1 MNLRPGVKRPVQQEG
16 GRQIMWLLIGFLW
29 VAASVIVIAP
39 LVNEIEMLEIQSQRI
54 FSYIILVLIAP
65 AVIVMEYGI
74 EALEKIGL
82 KIEDDDDNDKDL
94 WE

>member
-1 MNLRPGVKRPVQQEG
+1 
-16 GRQIMWLLIGFLW
+16 MWFLIGFLW
-29 VAASVIVIAP
+29 AAASVIVIAP
-39 LVNEIEMLEIQSQRI
+39 LVDEIETLETQSQRI

-65 AVIVMEYGI
+65 AVIVMEYGM

-82 KIEDDDDNDKDL
+82 KIEDDDDDKDL

>member
-1 MNLRPGVKRPVQQEG
+1 
-16 GRQIMWLLIGFLW
+16 MWLLIGFLW

-39 LVNEIEMLEIQSQRI
+39 LVDEIEMLETQSQRI

-65 AVIVMEYGI
+65 AVIAMEYGM
-74 EALEKIGL
+74 EALEKMGL
-82 KIEDDDDNDKDL
+82 KIEDDDDDKDL

>member
-1 MNLRPGVKRPVQQEG
+1 
-16 GRQIMWLLIGFLW
+16 MWFLIGFLW

-39 LVNEIEMLEIQSQRI
+39 LVDEIEMLEAQSQRI

-65 AVIVMEYGI
+65 AVIAMDYGM

-82 KIEDDDDNDKDL
+82 KIEDDDKDL
-94 WE
+94 WG

>member
-1 MNLRPGVKRPVQQEG
+1 
-16 GRQIMWLLIGFLW
+16 MWFLIGFLW

-39 LVNEIEMLEIQSQRI
+39 LIDEIEMLETQSQRV

-65 AVIVMEYGI
+65 AVLAVGYATD
-74 EALEKIGL
+74 ALEKMGL
-82 KIEDDDDNDKDL
+82 NIEEDDNDKDL

>member
-1 MNLRPGVKRPVQQEG
+1 
-16 GRQIMWLLIGFLW
+16 MWFLIGFLW

-39 LVNEIEMLEIQSQRI
+39 LVDEIEMLETQSQRV

-65 AVIVMEYGI
+65 AVLAVGYATD
-74 EALEKIGL
+74 ALEKMGL
-82 KIEDDDDNDKDL
+82 NIEEDDDDKNL

>member
-1 MNLRPGVKRPVQQEG
+1 
-16 GRQIMWLLIGFLW
+16 MWLLISFLW

-39 LVNEIEMLEIQSQRI
+39 LIDEIEMLETQSQRI

-65 AVIVMEYGI
+65 AVIVMEYGM

-82 KIEDDDDNDKDL
+82 KIEDDDDKDL

>member
-1 MNLRPGVKRPVQQEG
+1 MSSFWEYIRG
-16 GRQIMWLLIGFLW
+16 GRQIIWLFIGFLW

-39 LVNEIEMLEIQSQRI
+39 LINEIEMLETQSQRV
-54 FSYIILVLIAP
+54 FSYIILVLVAP
-65 AVIVMEYGI
+65 AVIVMEYGM

-82 KIEDDDDNDKDL
+82 KIEDDDDDDKDL

>member
-1 MNLRPGVKRPVQQEG
+1 
-16 GRQIMWLLIGFLW
+16 MWLLIGFLW

-65 AVIVMEYGI
+65 AVIAMEYGM
-74 EALEKIGL
+74 EALEKMGL
-82 KIEDDDDNDKDL
+82 KIEDDDDDKDL

>member
-1 MNLRPGVKRPVQQEG
+1 MRPGVMRPVRQEG

-39 LVNEIEMLEIQSQRI
+39 LVDEIEMLETQSQRI

-65 AVIVMEYGI
+65 AAIAMEYGM

-82 KIEDDDDNDKDL
+82 KIEDDDDKDL

>member
-1 MNLRPGVKRPVQQEG
+1 
-16 GRQIMWLLIGFLW
+16 MWFLIGFLW

-39 LVNEIEMLEIQSQRI
+39 LIDEIEMLETQSQRV

-65 AVIVMEYGI
+65 AVLAVGYATD
-74 EALEKIGL
+74 ALEKMGL
-82 KIEDDDDNDKDL
+82 NIEEDDDDKDL

>member
-1 MNLRPGVKRPVQQEG
+1 MRPGVKRPVRQEG

-39 LVNEIEMLEIQSQRI
+39 LIDEIEMLETQSQRI

-65 AVIVMEYGI
+65 AVIAVEYGM

-82 KIEDDDDNDKDL
+82 KIEDDDDDKDL

>member
-1 MNLRPGVKRPVQQEG
+1 
-16 GRQIMWLLIGFLW
+16 MWLLISFLW

-39 LVNEIEMLEIQSQRI
+39 LVDEIEMLETQSQCI

-65 AVIVMEYGI
+65 AVIAMDYGM

-82 KIEDDDDNDKDL
+82 KIEDDDDDKDL

>member
-1 MNLRPGVKRPVQQEG
+1 
-16 GRQIMWLLIGFLW
+16 MWLLIGFLW

-39 LVNEIEMLEIQSQRI
+39 LIDEIEMLETQSQRI

-65 AVIVMEYGI
+65 AVIVMEYGM

-82 KIEDDDDNDKDL
+82 KIEDDDDKDL

>member
-65 AVIVMEYGI
+65 AVIVMEYGM
-74 EALEKIGL
+74 EALEKMGL
-82 KIEDDDDNDKDL
+82 KIEDDDDDKDL

>member
-1 MNLRPGVKRPVQQEG
+1 
-16 GRQIMWLLIGFLW
+16 MWLLIGFLW

-39 LVNEIEMLEIQSQRI
+39 LVDEIEMLETQSQRI

-65 AVIVMEYGI
+65 AVIVMEYGM

-82 KIEDDDDNDKDL
+82 KIEDDDDKDL

>member
-1 MNLRPGVKRPVQQEG
+1 
-16 GRQIMWLLIGFLW
+16 MWFLIGFLW
-29 VAASVIVIAP
+29 AAASMIIIAP
-39 LVNEIEMLEIQSQRI
+39 LIDEIEMLEAQSQRL

-65 AVIVMEYGI
+65 AVIAMDYGM

-82 KIEDDDDNDKDL
+82 KIEDDDDDKDL

>member
-1 MNLRPGVKRPVQQEG
+1 
-16 GRQIMWLLIGFLW
+16 MWLLISFLW

-39 LVNEIEMLEIQSQRI
+39 LVDEIEMLETQTQRI

-65 AVIVMEYGI
+65 AVIAMDYGM

-82 KIEDDDDNDKDL
+82 KIEDDDDDDKDL

>member
-1 MNLRPGVKRPVQQEG
+1 
-16 GRQIMWLLIGFLW
+16 MWLLLGFLW

-39 LVNEIEMLEIQSQRI
+39 LINEIEMLETQSQRV

-65 AVIVMEYGI
+65 AVIVMEYGM

-82 KIEDDDDNDKDL
+82 KIEEDDDDDRDL
-94 WE
+94 WG

>member
-1 MNLRPGVKRPVQQEG
+1 
-16 GRQIMWLLIGFLW
+16 MWLLIGFLW

-39 LVNEIEMLEIQSQRI
+39 LVNEIEMLETQSQRI

-65 AVIVMEYGI
+65 AVIAMDYGM

-82 KIEDDDDNDKDL
+82 KIEDDDDDDKDL

>member
-1 MNLRPGVKRPVQQEG
+1 
-16 GRQIMWLLIGFLW
+16 MWLLISFLW

-39 LVNEIEMLEIQSQRI
+39 LVNEIEMLETQSQRL

-65 AVIVMEYGI
+65 AVIVVEYGM

-82 KIEDDDDNDKDL
+82 KIEDDDKDL
-94 WE
+94 WG

>member
-1 MNLRPGVKRPVQQEG
+1 
-16 GRQIMWLLIGFLW
+16 MWLLICFLW
-29 VAASVIVIAP
+29 VAASVIIIAP
-39 LVNEIEMLEIQSQRI
+39 LVDEIEMLEAQSQRL

-65 AVIVMEYGI
+65 AVIAVEYGM

-82 KIEDDDDNDKDL
+82 KIEDDDDDKDL

>member
-16 GRQIMWLLIGFLW
+16 GRQIMWRLISFLW

-39 LVNEIEMLEIQSQRI
+39 LIDEIETLETQSQRI
-54 FSYIILVLIAP
+54 FSYIILVLVAP
-65 AVIVMEYGI
+65 AVIAMDYGM

-82 KIEDDDDNDKDL
+82 KIEDDDDDKDL

>member
-1 MNLRPGVKRPVQQEG
+1 
-16 GRQIMWLLIGFLW
+16 MWFLIGFLW

-39 LVNEIEMLEIQSQRI
+39 LVDEIEMLETQSQRV

-65 AVIVMEYGI
+65 AVLAVGYATD
-74 EALEKIGL
+74 ALEKMGL
-82 KIEDDDDNDKDL
+82 NIEEDDDDKDL

>member
-1 MNLRPGVKRPVQQEG
+1 MKGRPGVKRPVQQEG

-39 LVNEIEMLEIQSQRI
+39 LIDEIEMLETQSQRL

-65 AVIVMEYGI
+65 AVIAVEYGM

-82 KIEDDDDNDKDL
+82 KIEDDDDDKDL

>member
-1 MNLRPGVKRPVQQEG
+1 
-16 GRQIMWLLIGFLW
+16 MWFLIGFLW

-39 LVNEIEMLEIQSQRI
+39 LVDEIEMLETQSQRV

-65 AVIVMEYGI
+65 AVLAVGYATD
-74 EALEKIGL
+74 ALEKMGL
-82 KIEDDDDNDKDL
+82 NIEEDDNDKDL

>member
-1 MNLRPGVKRPVQQEG
+1 
-16 GRQIMWLLIGFLW
+16 MWLLISFLW

-39 LVNEIEMLEIQSQRI
+39 LVDEIEMLETQSQRI

-65 AVIVMEYGI
+65 AVIAMDYGM

-82 KIEDDDDNDKDL
+82 KIEDDDDDDKDL